1 VFLGLRPEIFVRLK
15 HTGLKGSVTSSR
27 HNDLNYYHLKLP
39 FKGFRFRRNRFDEET
54 QPTIHSE
61 QPNAENKT
69 SHVKHLV
76 KEHTEW
82 TITPTQ
88 PMESVDARHAVLPT
102 YGTYDEMLEDDTHA
116 SNNRKF
122 PEYFTCP
129 YQGLRK
135 PFATNVSKKS
145 QNPKCQ
151 RRLLTPS
158 DLADVIEHFG
168 EYGSMKAGQCD
179 TNNNTIKICTVS
191 EDKNYK
197 REEIQVSCDAS
208 PCKDK
213 RISLGLFSHTTGKIE
228 WQLVNLN
235 RLSTLLKNHIISSE
249 FAPDFALLKCE
260 DGQGIQVLTFPKIL
274 DRMEAVQKHE
284 KRRHFNINIV
294 LEDSLSRAH
303 FYRTL
308 LKTAPTFRD
317 IIYNQSI
324 PSTLLEYEKVQS
336 YASTTYSILQ
346 RLFTAQKYWNS
357 KTKCENGV
365 KEFLTNDT
373 KYSCTFGL
381 EEMFSRYKKAGYST
395 LLQEDNCWYDD
406 WGSLLDPRKRLGR
419 VDNEKTRLSRWK
431 DYVTILE
438 KSGSWEEVDDYGI
451 SILSCD
457 VYKNYKVTNPFSSR
471 TVPNICF
478 AGRHYGSFF
487 LEYVKKYTELNDIA
501 AQPFI
506 AYTHL
511 LTSHDTNGRRIVN
524 DDESLADL
532 FHHAAHLRNTVTI
545 FTSDHG
551 AKATDFAA
559 YTTQGRQ
566 EVFQPLLF
574 IIIPH
579 EVSKSL
585 GPEAMNALVVNQN
598 RLVGLED
605 LHHSLVSILDT
616 DPNIWATHKEDH
628 PENGNLHPGSDP
640 KKWVLHADPNGPHKH
655 PNVGV
660 ISTRLRGLFKP
671 VPLDRTCEQI
681 KLSSDVLCL
690 CDGMDKSVPND
701 SQIVQ
706 WAAEFA
712 LGTLNNK
719 IQEQFTTALMSK
731 PGVPAS
737 GFYGY
742 GACQRYTGTGI
753 MRARHTVA
761 GLEQKLFFSLLAKPF
776 DRKTKEIFD
785 VEVSFAMKQ
794 KANGITLNDMIRVS
808 SFNKYEKCTDKGVD
822 PKLCACH
829 ADRRNNTL
837 WRNELYLKTAS
848 QENFKLKPRTQILDQ
863 PCLAII
869 SRVRRKNIGARRWQN
884 AIQTYE
890 AVNACPDVT
899 YKLTIRFK
907 KARKTQISL
916 KYPKSVTLLPRTV
929 TFLLTAKNEWKY
941 GTFIPRFKF
950 EKRRWKKLAM

>member
-1 VFLGLRPEIFVRLK
+1 MP
-15 HTGLKGSVTSSR
+15 
-27 HNDLNYYHLKLP
+27 
-39 FKGFRFRRNRFDEET
+39 
-54 QPTIHSE
+54 
-61 QPNAENKT
+61 
-69 SHVKHLV
+69 
-76 KEHTEW
+76 
-82 TITPTQ
+82 
-88 PMESVDARHAVLPT
+88 
-102 YGTYDEMLEDDTHA
+102 
-116 SNNRKF
+116 
-122 PEYFTCP
+122 
-129 YQGLRK
+129 
-135 PFATNVSKKS
+135 KKS
-145 QNPKCQ
+145 KVPKC
-151 RRLLTPS
+151 RRRQLTPG
-158 DLADVIEHFG
+158 DCTDVVKYFG
-168 EYGSMKAGQCD
+168 EYESMKAEKCD
-179 TNNNTIKICTVS
+179 TNNAIKICTVS
-191 EDKNYK
+191 EEKIK
-197 REEIQVSCDAS
+197 VSCDAS

-228 WQLVNLN
+228 WQLVRDIN
-235 RLSTLLKNHIISSE
+235 RLSALLKNHIMSSV
-249 FAPDFALLKCE
+249 FAPGFALLKCE

-274 DRMEAVQKHE
+274 GRIEAVQKHE
-284 KRRHFNINIV
+284 KRRRFNINIV
-294 LEDSLSRAH
+294 LEDSLSRGH

-308 LKTAPTFRD
+308 LKTPSTFRD

-324 PSTLLEYEKVQS
+324 PSTLLEFEKVQS
-336 YASTTYSILQ
+336 YASSTYSNLQ
-346 RLFTAQKYWNS
+346 RLFISQKYWNS
-357 KTKCENGV
+357 KTHCGYRI
-365 KEFLTNDT
+365 KEFLANNR
-373 KYSCTFGL
+373 KYCTYGV
-381 EEMFSRYKKAGYST
+381 EEMFSRYKKAGYGT
-395 LLQEDNCWYDD
+395 LLQEDHCWFDH
-406 WGSLLDPRKRLGR
+406 WGSFLDPRKGLARFK
-419 VDNEKTRLSRWK
+419 NEKTRLSRWQ
-431 DYVTILE
+431 DFVEIVRE
-438 KSGSWEEVDDYGI
+438 SGRGQAIADYGM
-451 SILSCD
+451 SILTCD
-457 VYKNYKVTNPFSSR
+457 VYKKYKVTNPFNSR
-471 TVPNICF
+471 AVPNICF
-478 AGRHYGSFF
+478 AGRHYGSLF
-487 LEYVKKYTELNDIA
+487 LEYVKKYTELNDMA

-551 AKATDFAA
+551 AKTTHFSA

-616 DPNIWATHKEDH
+616 DPNIWGNHTKDH
-628 PENGNLHPGSDP
+628 TKNWDARPDSKNWFLR
-640 KKWVLHADPNGPHKH
+640 HADPHRDV
-655 PNVGV
+655 NVGV
-660 ISTRLRGLFKP
+660 TPTRLRGLFKP
-671 VPLDRTCEQI
+671 VPLDRTCEQM
-681 KLSSDVLCL
+681 KLRSDVLCL
-690 CDGMDKSVPND
+690 CEGMDKSVSND
-701 SQIVQ
+701 SETVQ

-712 LGTLNNK
+712 LGTLNNR
-719 IQEQFTTALMSK
+719 IQKQFSTALKSK
-731 PGVPAS
+731 PEGFAS

-753 MRARHTVA
+753 VRARHTVA

-776 DRKTKEIFD
+776 DRKTEEIFD
-785 VEVSFAMKQ
+785 VQVSFAMKD

-808 SFNKYEKCTDKGVD
+808 PFNKYEKCTDKGVD

-837 WRNELYLKTAS
+837 WRNELYLKTVS

-869 SRVRRKNIGARRWQN
+869 SRVRRKTIGARRWQN

-899 YKLTIRFK
+899 YKLTISFK
-907 KARKTQISL
+907 KARRTRISL
-916 KYPKSVTLLPRTV
+916 RRLKPFTLLPRTV
-929 TFLLTAKNEWKY
+929 TFLLTAKNEWKL

-950 EKRRWKKLAM
+950 EKRRWRK

>member
-1 VFLGLRPEIFVRLK
+1 
-15 HTGLKGSVTSSR
+15 
-27 HNDLNYYHLKLP
+27 
-39 FKGFRFRRNRFDEET
+39 
-54 QPTIHSE
+54 
-61 QPNAENKT
+61 
-69 SHVKHLV
+69 
-76 KEHTEW
+76 
-82 TITPTQ
+82 
-88 PMESVDARHAVLPT
+88 
-102 YGTYDEMLEDDTHA
+102 
-116 SNNRKF
+116 
-122 PEYFTCP
+122 
-129 YQGLRK
+129 
-135 PFATNVSKKS
+135 
-145 QNPKCQ
+145 
-151 RRLLTPS
+151 
-158 DLADVIEHFG
+158 
-168 EYGSMKAGQCD
+168 MKAGQCD
-179 TNNNTIKICTVS
+179 TNNTIKICTVS

-197 REEIQVSCDAS
+197 REEIQVSCDAR

-213 RISLGLFSHTTGKIE
+213 RISLGLFSHTIGKIE
-228 WQLVNLN
+228 WQLVRDIN
-235 RLSTLLKNHIISSE
+235 RLSTLLKNHIMSSE
-249 FAPDFALLKCE
+249 FARGFALLKCE
-260 DGQGIQVLTFPKIL
+260 GGQGIQVLTFPKIL
-274 DRMEAVQKHE
+274 DRMEAVQRHE
-284 KRRHFNINIV
+284 KRRRFNINIV

-308 LKTAPTFRD
+308 LKTASTFRD

-324 PSTLLEYEKVQS
+324 PSTLLEFEKAQS
-336 YASTTYSILQ
+336 HASNTYHSLQ
-346 RLFTAQKYWNS
+346 RLFTAQKYRNS
-357 KTKCENGV
+357 KTNCGYGI
-365 KEFLTNDT
+365 KEFLANVT
-373 KYSCTFGL
+373 KHTCTYGV
-381 EEMFSRYKKAGYST
+381 EEMFSWYKKAGYGT
-395 LLQEDNCWYDD
+395 LLQEDHCWFDH
-406 WGSLLDPRKRLGR
+406 WGSFLDPRKGLAR
-419 VDNEKTRLSRWK
+419 VKNEKSRFSRWQDFVQIVK
-431 DYVTILE
+431 
-438 KSGSWEEVDDYGI
+438 KSGRGEVIDDYGM

-478 AGRHYGSFF
+478 AGRHYASLF

-551 AKATDFAA
+551 AKATNFAA

-579 EVSKSL
+579 EVSESL
-585 GPEAMNALVVNQN
+585 GQDVMNALVVNQN

-628 PENGNLHPGSDP
+628 PENGDLHPGSDP
-640 KKWVLHADPNGPHKH
+640 KNWVLHADPNGPHRH

-660 ISTRLRGLFKP
+660 MPTRLRGLFKP
-671 VPLDRTCEQI
+671 VPLHRTCEQM

-690 CDGMDKSVPND
+690 CDGMDKSVPNY

-719 IQEQFTTALMSK
+719 IQEQYTTALRLK
-731 PGVPAS
+731 PGVLAS

-761 GLEQKLFFSLLAKPF
+761 GLKQKLFFSLLAKPF
-776 DRKTKEIFD
+776 DRKTEEIFD
-785 VEVSFAMKQ
+785 VQVSFAMKQ
-794 KANGITLNDMIRVS
+794 NANGITLNDMIRVS
-808 SFNKYEKCTDKGVD
+808 PFNKYEKCTDKGVD

-829 ADRRNNTL
+829 ADQRNNTL
-837 WRNELYLKTAS
+837 WRNELYLKTVS

-869 SRVRRKNIGARRWQN
+869 SRVRRKHIGAGRWQN

-890 AVNACPDVT
+890 AVNACPYVT

-941 GTFIPRFKF
+941 GTFIPRFNF
-950 EKRRWKKLAM
+950 EKRRWTTISNAKRLT

>member
-1 VFLGLRPEIFVRLK
+1 MK
-15 HTGLKGSVTSSR
+15 HRV
-27 HNDLNYYHLKLP
+27 
-39 FKGFRFRRNRFDEET
+39 GFRFQTNRLYKET
-54 QPTIHSE
+54 RQTIDLE
-61 QPNAENKT
+61 LPNAESETNP
-69 SHVKHLV
+69 VKFLV
-76 KEHTEW
+76 KEPIES
-82 TITPTQ
+82 TITPTE
-88 PMESVDARHAVLPT
+88 PIESVDPTSAVFPT
-102 YGTYDEMLEDDTHA
+102 FETYEEMLQDDTHA
-116 SNNRKF
+116 SKNRKF
-122 PEYFTCP
+122 PVYSACTR
-129 YQGLRK
+129 QGLRK
-135 PFATNVSKKS
+135 PLARSMSKKS
-145 QNPKCQ
+145 KVPKCRGRQ
-151 RRLLTPS
+151 LTPG
-158 DLADVIEHFG
+158 DCTDVVKYFG
-168 EYGSMKAGQCD
+168 EYGSVKAGQCD
-179 TNNNTIKICTVS
+179 TNNAIKICTVS
-191 EDKNYK
+191 E
-197 REEIQVSCDAS
+197 EEIQVSCDAS
-208 PCKDK
+208 PCKHK
-213 RISLGLFSHTTGKIE
+213 RISLGLFSHTIGKIE
-228 WQLVNLN
+228 WQLVRDIN
-235 RLSTLLKNHIISSE
+235 RLSVLLENRIMSSE
-249 FAPDFALLKCE
+249 FGRGFALLKCE
-260 DGQGIQVLTFPKIL
+260 DGQGIQVLTFPKRL
-274 DRMEAVQKHE
+274 DRMEAVQKQG
-284 KRRHFNINIV
+284 KRRFNINIV

-308 LKTAPTFRD
+308 LKTSSTFRD

-324 PSTLLEYEKVQS
+324 PSTLLEFEKVQS
-336 YASTTYSILQ
+336 YASSTYSNLQ
-346 RLFTAQKYWNS
+346 RLFISQKYWNS
-357 KTKCENGV
+357 KTHCGYRI
-365 KEFLTNDT
+365 KEFLANNT
-373 KYSCTFGL
+373 KYCTYGV

-406 WGSLLDPRKRLGR
+406 WGSFLDPRKGLAR
-419 VDNEKTRLSRWK
+419 VKNEKSRLSRWK
-431 DYVTILE
+431 DFVQIVK
-438 KSGSWEEVDDYGI
+438 KSGRGQKVDDYGM
-451 SILSCD
+451 SILTCD

-471 TVPNICF
+471 AVPNICF

-511 LTSHDTNGRRIVN
+511 LTSHETNGRRIVN

-532 FHHAAHLRNTVTI
+532 FYHAAHLRNTVTI

-605 LHHSLVSILDT
+605 LHHSLVSILDM

-628 PENGNLHPGSDP
+628 PENWDLHPGSDK
-640 KKWVLHADPNGPHKH
+640 KKWVLHADPHRDV
-655 PNVGV
+655 NVGV
-660 ISTRLRGLFKP
+660 TPTRLRGLFKP
-671 VPLDRTCEQI
+671 VPLDRTCEQM
-681 KLSSDVLCL
+681 KLRSDVLCL
-690 CDGMDKSVPND
+690 CEGMDKSVSND
-701 SQIVQ
+701 SETVQ

-712 LGTLNNK
+712 LGTLNNR
-719 IQEQFTTALMSK
+719 IQKQYTTALRSK
-731 PGVPAS
+731 PEGLAS

-776 DRKTKEIFD
+776 IRKTEEIFD
-785 VEVSFAMKQ
+785 VQVSFAMKD

-808 SFNKYEKCTDKGVD
+808 PYNKYEKCTDKGVD

-837 WRNELYLKTAS
+837 WRNELYLKTTT

-869 SRVRRKNIGARRWQN
+869 SRVRRNNIGAGRWQN
-884 AIQTYE
+884 AIETYE

-899 YKLTIRFK
+899 YKLTISFK

-950 EKRRWKKLAM
+950 EKMEKN

>member
-1 VFLGLRPEIFVRLK
+1 M
-15 HTGLKGSVTSSR
+15 
-27 HNDLNYYHLKLP
+27 
-39 FKGFRFRRNRFDEET
+39 
-54 QPTIHSE
+54 E
-61 QPNAENKT
+61 QAIVENKT
-69 SHVKHLV
+69 SHVKSLV
-76 KEHTEW
+76 IKPTES
-82 TITPTQ
+82 TITPTHRI
-88 PMESVDARHAVLPT
+88 ESVNPARAAFPT
-102 YGTYDEMLEDDTHA
+102 YATYEEMLEDDTHA

-122 PEYFTCP
+122 PTYSMCP

-135 PFATNVSKKS
+135 PLATNMSKIPKV
-145 QNPKCQ
+145 PKCR
-151 RRLLTPS
+151 RRLLTPG
-158 DLADVIEHFG
+158 DCKDVVKYFG
-168 EYGSMKAGQCD
+168 KYGSMKPGQCD
-179 TNNNTIKICTVS
+179 TNNTIKICTVS

-213 RISLGLFSHTTGKIE
+213 RISLGLFSHTIGKIE
-228 WQLVNLN
+228 WQLVRDIN
-235 RLSTLLKNHIISSE
+235 RLSTLLKNHIMSSE
-249 FAPDFALLKCE
+249 FARGFALLKCE
-260 DGQGIQVLTFPKIL
+260 GGQGIQVLTFPKIL
-274 DRMEAVQKHE
+274 DRMEAVLKHE
-284 KRRHFNINIV
+284 KRRFNINIV

-308 LKTAPTFRD
+308 LKTASTFRD

-324 PSTLLEYEKVQS
+324 PSTLLEFEKAQS
-336 YASTTYSILQ
+336 HASNTYHSLQ
-346 RLFTAQKYWNS
+346 RLFTAQKYRNS
-357 KTKCENGV
+357 KTNCGYGI
-365 KEFLTNDT
+365 KEFLANVT
-373 KYSCTFGL
+373 KLTCTYGV
-381 EEMFSRYKKAGYST
+381 EEMFSWYKKAGYGT
-395 LLQEDNCWYDD
+395 LLQEDHCWFDH
-406 WGSLLDPRKRLGR
+406 WGSFLDPRKGLAR
-419 VDNEKTRLSRWK
+419 VKNEKSRLSRWQDFVQIVK
-431 DYVTILE
+431 
-438 KSGSWEEVDDYGI
+438 KSGRGEVIDDYGM

-457 VYKNYKVTNPFSSR
+457 VYKKYKVTNPFSSR
-471 TVPNICF
+471 AVPNICF
-478 AGRHYGSFF
+478 AGRHYASLF
-487 LEYVKKYTELNDIA
+487 LDYVKKYTELNDIA

-551 AKATDFAA
+551 AKANNFAA

-574 IIIPH
+574 IIIPY
-579 EVSKSL
+579 EVSESL
-585 GPEAMNALVVNQN
+585 GQDVMNALVVNQN

-628 PENGNLHPGSDP
+628 PENGDLHPGSDPENGDLHPGSDP
-640 KKWVLHADPNGPHKH
+640 KNWVLHADPNGP
-655 PNVGV
+655 
-660 ISTRLRGLFKP
+660 RLRGLFKP
-671 VPLDRTCEQI
+671 VPLHRTCEQM

-690 CDGMDKSVPND
+690 CDGMDKSVPNY

-712 LGTLNNK
+712 LGTLNNR
-719 IQEQFTTALMSK
+719 IQEQYTTALRLK
-731 PGVPAS
+731 PGVLAS

-761 GLEQKLFFSLLAKPF
+761 GSEQKLFFSLLAKPF
-776 DRKTKEIFD
+776 DRKTEEIFD
-785 VEVSFAMKQ
+785 VQVSFAMKQ
-794 KANGITLNDMIRVS
+794 NANGITLNDMIRVS
-808 SFNKYEKCTDKGVD
+808 PFNKYEKCTDKGVD

-829 ADRRNNTL
+829 ADQRNNTL
-837 WRNELYLKTAS
+837 WRNELYLKTVS

-869 SRVRRKNIGARRWQN
+869 SRVRRKNIGAGRWQN

-890 AVNACPDVT
+890 AVNACPYVT

-916 KYPKSVTLLPRTV
+916 KYPKPFTLLPRTV

-950 EKRRWKKLAM
+950 EKRRWRK